1 MHTITMHVYV
11 CAYLHPK
18 VGNRNANP
26 EILRNVMVESYE
38 LGARRS

>member
-1 MHTITMHVYV
+1 MHVYV

-18 VGNRNANP
+18 VGNQKANP

>member
-1 MHTITMHVYV
+1 MHACV
-11 CAYLHPK
+11 CVCICVYLHQK
-18 VGNRNANP
+18 VGNQKANR